1 MAEHILLVENL
12 VDWKA
17 HYPPLPIVAAKDY
30 LTLPAYSKKKHLHIV
45 NLCRSYRYLSLGYYC
60 SLLAEAR
67 GHRSIPT
74 VRTIQDLSRKAIYS
88 LDTEGLDAKLHR
100 IMVRRQRNDE
110 AAAFSLILFFGHCE
124 VEELKELA
132 RQLFEVFR
140 VPILRVEFRF
150 QGSWRIT
157 MLKPLPLNA
166 LKEEQAEA
174 FFAAL
179 EGHLSRPWRKP
190 RNRSRYRY
198 DLAVLYN
205 PQEQLPPSDPQALNK
220 LIRVG
225 KRYGVNVELIQRQ
238 DYGRL
243 AEYDA
248 LFIRETTQMNHHTYR
263 FAKRAE
269 SEGMVVI
276 DDPDSILRCTNKIY
290 LTELLESNQ
299 LPMPRT
305 VILHKDN
312 WEEIE
317 QQIAYP
323 IVIKIPDG
331 AFSRGV
337 FKVEDKAELRLITE
351 RLFQDSD
358 LLLAQEF
365 AYTAFDWRLGVLNR
379 EALFVCRYFMSR
391 KHWQIVNH
399 NAPGRPKQ
407 GGYETL
413 RIEEAPP
420 QVIQVGLRAAALIG
434 DGLYGVDLKE
444 TPKGIKV
451 IEVNDNPNID
461 SGVEDQVLKEELYQ
475 RLVETF
481 VARLER
487 QRGK

>member
-12 VDWKA
+12 ADWKA
-17 HYPPLPIVAAKDY
+17 YYPPLPVVVAKDY
-30 LTLPAYSKKKHLHIV
+30 LTLPAYSKKRHLHIV
-45 NLCRSYRYLSLGYYC
+45 NLCRSYRYLSVGYYC

-88 LDTEGLDAKLHR
+88 LDTEDLDSKLHR
-100 IMVRRQRNDE
+100 ILVRRRENGE
-110 AAAFSLILFFGHCE
+110 AAAFTLTLFFGQCE
-124 VEELKELA
+124 VGELKELA
-132 RQLFEVFR
+132 RQLFETFR
-140 VPILRVEFRF
+140 APILRVEFRF
-150 QGSWRIT
+150 QGSWRIAT
-157 MLKPLPLNA
+157 LKPLPLSA
-166 LKEEQAEA
+166 LRKEQVET

-179 EGHLSRPWRKP
+179 EEHLSRPWRKP
-190 RNRSRYRY
+190 RNRNRYRY
-198 DLAVLYN
+198 DLAVLHN

-220 LIRVG
+220 LVRVG
-225 KRYGVNVELIQRQ
+225 KRYGVNVELVQRQ
-238 DYGRL
+238 DYARL

-248 LFIRETTQMNHHTYR
+248 LFIRETTQINHHTYR
-263 FAKRAE
+263 FAKKAE

-290 LTELLESNQ
+290 LTELLEGNQ
-299 LPMPRT
+299 LPIPRT

-312 WEEIE
+312 WEGIE

-323 IVIKIPDG
+323 IVIKVPDG
-331 AFSRGV
+331 SFSRGV
-337 FKVEDKAELRLITE
+337 FKVEDKTELVPITR
-351 RLFQDSD
+351 RLFKDSD

-365 AYTAFDWRLGVLNR
+365 VYTAFDWRVGVLNK
-379 EALFVCRYFMSR
+379 EAFFVCRYFMSR

-413 RIEEAPP
+413 RIEDAPAE
-420 QVIQVGLRAAALIG
+420 VVRVGLRAAALIG

-444 TPKGIKV
+444 TSEGIKV

-461 SGVEDQVLKEELYQ
+461 SGIEDQVLKDELYR
-475 RLVETF
+475 RLIETF
-481 VARLER
+481 IARLER
-487 QRGK
+487 QRRK

>member
-12 VDWKA
+12 SDWKA
-17 HYPPLPIVAAKDY
+17 YYPPLPVVAAKDY
-30 LTLPAYSKKKHLHIV
+30 LTLPEYSKKKHLHIV

-88 LDTEGLDAKLHR
+88 LDTEDLSSKLHR
-100 IMVRRQRNDE
+100 ILVRRQENGDDTT
-110 AAAFSLILFFGHCE
+110 FTLTLFFGQCE
-124 VEELKELA
+124 VVELRDLA
-132 RQLFEVFR
+132 HQLFETFR
-140 VPILRVEFRF
+140 APILRVEFRL
-150 QGSWRIT
+150 QGSWRIAT
-157 MLKPLPLNA
+157 LKPLSLHA
-166 LKEEQAEA
+166 LKKEQADA

-179 EGHLSRPWRKP
+179 KDHLSRPWRKP
-190 RNRSRYRY
+190 RNRNHYRY

-205 PQEQLPPSDPQALNK
+205 PQEQLPPSDPQALKK

-238 DYGRL
+238 DYARL

-248 LFIRETTQMNHHTYR
+248 LFIRETTQITHYTYR
-263 FAKRAE
+263 FAKKAE

-290 LTELLESNQ
+290 LTELLEGNQ
-299 LPMPRT
+299 LPIPKT

-331 AFSRGV
+331 SFSRGV
-337 FKVEDKAELRLITE
+337 FKVEDKMELVQITK
-351 RLFQDSD
+351 RLFKDSD

-365 AYTAFDWRLGVLNR
+365 VYTAFDWRIGVLNK
-379 EALFVCRYFMSR
+379 EALFACRYFMSR

-399 NAPGRPKQ
+399 SAPGRPKH
-407 GGYETL
+407 GGYKTL
-413 RIEEAPP
+413 KIEDVPSE
-420 QVIQVGLRAAALIG
+420 VVQVGLRAAALIG

-444 TPKGIKV
+444 TSRGIKV

-461 SGVEDQVLKEELYQ
+461 SGVEDQILKDELYR
-475 RLVETF
+475 RLIETF